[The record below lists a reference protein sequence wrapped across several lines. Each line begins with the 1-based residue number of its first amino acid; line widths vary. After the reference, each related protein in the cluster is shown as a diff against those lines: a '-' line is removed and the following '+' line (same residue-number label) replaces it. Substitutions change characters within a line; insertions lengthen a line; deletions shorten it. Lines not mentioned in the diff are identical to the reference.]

1 MAFESEEV
9 RAFGT
14 GHVYVADVGTAMP
27 ADIGEAISSS
37 WVDLG
42 YTDEQGPRFSFG
54 RTVNE
59 VPAWQ
64 SYDPVR
70 VLIAAVPKTVAFDL
84 LQINQHTL
92 KLALGGGDV
101 TEGSPGEYT
110 YDPPDESFV
119 DERALIITGE
129 DGDYEYRFCF
139 YKVLNQSGVEF
150 PFVRGNPT
158 KLAIEVKVLAA
169 GGGLKPYLIQTDDPN
184 VSLAGSAS

>member
-27 ADIGEAISSS
+27 ADIGATIPTS
-37 WVDLG
+37 WIDLG
-42 YTDEQGPRFSFG
+42 YTDEQGPRFNFG

-70 VLIAAVPKTVAFDL
+70 VLITAVPKTVAFDL
-84 LQINQHTL
+84 LQTNKHTL
-92 KLALGGGDV
+92 QLALGGGDV
-101 TEGSPGEYT
+101 TEGAPFEFSYE
-110 YDPPDESFV
+110 PPDESFV

-129 DGDYEYRFCF
+129 DGDYTYRFCF
-139 YKVLNQSGVEF
+139 HKVLNQSGVEF
-150 PFVRGNPT
+150 PFVRGAPT

-169 GGGLKPYLIQTDDPN
+169 GGGNKPYFIQTDDPN
-184 VSLAGSAS
+184 IFSGAAS